1 VPLVPVT
8 TLDANQK
15 PVQNFVQLPN
25 VKKIELEKT
34 LKIADGTTAV
44 VRLGRQA
51 TESRADLSQP
61 ILSKVPYLS
70 RLFKNVAYGTEA
82 SELFAF
88 VTARVIVPQQPQAGI
103 GQ

>member
-1 VPLVPVT
+1 MH
-8 TLDANQK
+8 DANQK

-25 VKKIELEKT
+25 VKKIEVEKT
-34 LKIADGTTAV
+34 LKIADGNTAV

-51 TESRADLSQP
+51 TENRSEFSP
-61 ILSKVPYLS
+61 PVLSKLPYLS

-82 SELFAF
+82 NELFAF
-88 VTARVIVPQQPQAGI
+88 VTARVIVPQQPPGSI